1 MITDTTAKL
10 KIMIIFKRA
19 LLLLVDLRDFKED
32 KELFNFKE
40 LFDLT
45 LCSSCFLPFNVSFN
59 LLFFLSLYTFLKM
72 AIKDIKDI
80 ISPKMNTKK
89 IPVLTL
95 EKFFEKI
102 KQNKLNK
109 KNPK

>member
-1 MITDTTAKL
+1 MITVTTAKP

-32 KELFNFKE
+32 KE

-59 LLFFLSLYTFLKM
+59 LLFFLSLYTLLKI

-80 ISPKMNTKK
+80 ISPRMNTKK
-89 IPVLTL
+89 IPFLTF